1 MPNDAEMMN
10 EIAGAPGPSGPAP
23 MGGGP
28 AGAMAGPPPGAGPAG
43 PGGPMAP
50 NGGPNRID
58 TPQEQKAMQLFMQG
72 SLLFREAANL
82 DPSVRFI
89 VDQLLVKGFTDVTKH
104 YGLEQEGKLALQQ
117 AQLTRT
123 NDMRGR
129 VMGGQP
135 SQPQPPAVP
144 PGPPG
149 PPVR

>member
-10 EIAGAPGPSGPAP
+10 QIAGAPGPS
-23 MGGGP
+23 
-28 AGAMAGPPPGAGPAG
+28 AGPAG
-43 PGGPMAP
+43 PMGGPAGMMGGGPGGPAGGPAAP

-117 AQLTRT
+117 AQLTQN
-123 NDMRGR
+123 NDMRSR
-129 VMGGQP
+129 VMGGQ
-135 SQPQPPAVP
+135 SQQPQPPAVP